1 MDGEYA
7 PSTSERSRQQV
18 AEFEASGGTR
28 ANTLR
33 GYPIV
38 VVTMRGARSGKIRK
52 VPLMRVEHDGRYLA
66 VASLGGAPRHPQWY
80 HNLRAHPRAEVQD
93 GADVVETTARE
104 LDGEERARW
113 WVRAVAAFPDYAA
126 YQRRTERLIPVLLRE
141 PVGHRG

>member
-126 YQRRTERLIPVLLRE
+126 YQRRTERLIPVLLLE